1 MRLLVVASL
10 AWIALVPQ
18 PATVTL
24 FKSAD
29 ANEWMEAADR
39 HEPGAGDEPLK
50 KIAGW
55 PGERLIRA
63 LGVVKE
69 TPSSDSVN
77 AHLERAAL
85 LHADISFLSRDNP
98 ESLPAGAWPGGGAG
112 LLVQDGQRVGRHRLD
127 PHPAFGRRI
136 IAAMRPPEPRPF
148 SQPNPQ
154 AERLR
159 IRNWL
164 AAHARNPRIRQW
176 YRAVSADLASVQWLA
191 DLQPHLNDAHGLLE
205 EDAGHH
211 FDAGCMAELI
221 ASPQIQ
227 HVVPKPT
234 PSKLN
239 TLALRAELDALALA
253 ESFNLSEA
261 EREYRDALK
270 ADPGYDEARVRL
282 ARVLSLRGRHRE
294 ALDLLQAPI
303 ASREEPVRYY
313 RQLILAEALERD
325 GRVRDAHDAY
335 LEASGIFPLA
345 QSALIPRIRLA
356 RELAD
361 DASGKLAVARM
372 AALPRPESGR
382 DDPWWGYYAC
392 NGRNR
397 DREFKA
403 LWQMF
408 KERQP

>member
-1 MRLLVVASL
+1 MVAALVWV
-10 AWIALVPQ
+10 ALVPQ
-18 PATVTL
+18 PARVTL
-24 FKSAD
+24 FNTAD
-29 ANEWMEAADR
+29 ANDWIEAADR
-39 HEPGAGDEPLK
+39 HQPGVVDEPLK

-55 PGERLIRA
+55 AGDRLVRTLAI
-63 LGVVKE
+63 VKE

-77 AHLERAAL
+77 AHLERAAM
-85 LHADISFLSRDNP
+85 LHADISFLSRDSLEPLP
-98 ESLPAGAWPGGGAG
+98 EGSWPIGGAG
-112 LLVQDGQRVGRHRLD
+112 LLVQDGQRVGRQHLD
-127 PHPAFGRRI
+127 PHLAFGRRI
-136 IAAMRPPEPRPF
+136 IAAMRPPAPSKGWLRPD
-148 SQPNPQ
+148 PK

-176 YRAVSADLASVQWLA
+176 YRAVSADLASVQWVA
-191 DLQPHLNDAHGLLE
+191 DLQPHLSDAHGLLE

-234 PSKLN
+234 ASKLN
-239 TLALRAELDALALA
+239 SLALRAELDSLALA

-261 EREYRDALK
+261 EREYRDSLK
-270 ADPGYDEARVRL
+270 IDPAYDEARVRL

-313 RQLILAEALERD
+313 RQLILAEALERE
-325 GRVRDAHDAY
+325 GRVREAHDAY
-335 LEASGIFPLA
+335 LEASGMFPLA

-397 DREFKA
+397 DRELEA
-403 LWQMF
+403 LWQLF
-408 KERQP
+408 KERKP